1 MGEDRSLVYH
11 VLWILL
17 LLMWSGVAP
26 PALAPLLV
34 PVRWLEAVGDNSLVV
49 DVDVCTHWPIS
60 RGHGH
65 ALLTCYY

>member
-17 LLMWSGVAP
+17 LLMWSGVAQ

-65 ALLTCYY
+65 ALLTHYY